1 MANLNKVF
9 LIGNLTRDPELRYI
23 PSGAAVADIGIA
35 VNRSFTKKDGEKSEE
50 TLFVKV
56 VVWGKQAESSAKYL
70 SKGRPVFIE
79 GRLQSRSWEDKDGQ
93 KRSAMEVVAERVQFL
108 GTSQGSNSTMPSLPS
123 EEKGSPVP
131 EIQIDEKEEA
141 KTQTNSS
148 EKKPGK
154 SGNDDVPF

>member
-9 LIGNLTRDPELRYI
+9 LIGNLTRDPELKYI
-23 PSGAAVADIGIA
+23 PSGAAVTDISIA
-35 VNRSFTKKDGEKSEE
+35 VNRSFTKKDGEKGEE

-56 VVWGKQAESSAKYL
+56 VIWGKQAESSAKYL

-79 GRLQSRSWEDKDGQ
+79 GRLRTNSWEDKDGQ

-108 GTSQGSNSTMPSLPS
+108 GTPQGSSNTAPMPS

-131 EIQIDEKEEA
+131 EIQIDEKEE
-141 KTQTNSS
+141 
-148 EKKPGK
+148 KKPNK
-154 SGNDDVPF
+154 SGEDEVPF

>member
-35 VNRSFTKKDGEKSEE
+35 VNRSFTKKNGEKSEE

-93 KRSAMEVVAERVQFL
+93 KRSTMEVVAERVQFL
-108 GTSQGSNSTMPSLPS
+108 GTQGSSSTMPPPS
-123 EEKGSPVP
+123 EEKDSPVP
-131 EIQIDEKEEA
+131 EIQIDEKEET

-148 EKKPGK
+148 EKKPDK
-154 SGNDDVPF
+154 SGEDEVPF